1 MEEVGNSLSS
11 RDVLEP
17 DKSEAGLEMA
27 QSILSKFSMKSLF
40 GFTSKWDSLDPE
52 EEDAVLK
59 AFRSVEAD
67 PAPEGGDPA

>member
-40 GFTSKWDSLDPE
+40 GFTNKLDSLEPE
-52 EEDAVLK
+52 EEDAVLRHF
-59 AFRSVEAD
+59 AV
-67 PAPEGGDPA
+67 